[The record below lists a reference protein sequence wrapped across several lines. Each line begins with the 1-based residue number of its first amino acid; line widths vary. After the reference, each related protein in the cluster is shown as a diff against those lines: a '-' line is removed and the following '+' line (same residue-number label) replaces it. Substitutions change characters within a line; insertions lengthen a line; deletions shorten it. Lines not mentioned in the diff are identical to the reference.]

1 VPKKI
6 LQRQRPFAAPPSEG
20 NLMTVGL
27 IVFVLFAAPSS
38 RDAAPVAAQ
47 NLSPAV
53 RPVANHDTLTRS
65 RQRSATGI
73 EHEGPLPLTQLP
85 VVVVSKDCP
94 TREESA
100 VVALW
105 EDGRISMTVTAD
117 TGVARSFDVC
127 KGIKELLG
135 RVFDLAYEQKSGDAI
150 ITCYD
155 ADNRKLVC
163 RVFDG
168 ASVEKSQSIRLPV
181 AMRVGYLAMRA
192 RPNSDDIVLMLSGVA
207 SDGKMHLYSNE
218 WNGDRWADWQI
229 ISADLA
235 RDESKQP
242 AAEWSAPPQDAK
254 PDAPRK

>member
-1 VPKKI
+1 M
-6 LQRQRPFAAPPSEG
+6 
-20 NLMTVGL
+20 NVGL
-27 IVFVLFAAPSS
+27 IVFAILAAPSS
-38 RDAAPVAAQ
+38 RDAAPVAGES
-47 NLSPAV
+47 LSPAV
-53 RPVANHDTLTRS
+53 TQVATHHPLIKTRERPG
-65 RQRSATGI
+65 TGI
-73 EHEGPLPLTQLP
+73 ERDGPLPLTQLP
-85 VVVVSKDCP
+85 IVVVSKDCP

-105 EDGRISMTVTAD
+105 EDGRVSMTVTAD
-117 TGVARSFDVC
+117 TGIARTFDVC

-150 ITCYD
+150 ITCFD
-155 ADNRKLVC
+155 AESRKLVC

-168 ASVEKSQSIRLPV
+168 ASVEKIRSIRLPV

-192 RPNSDDIVLMLSGVA
+192 RPNSDDIVLMVSGIA

-218 WNGDRWADWQI
+218 WNGNRWADWQI

-242 AAEWSAPPQDAK
+242 AAEWSAPPQNAK